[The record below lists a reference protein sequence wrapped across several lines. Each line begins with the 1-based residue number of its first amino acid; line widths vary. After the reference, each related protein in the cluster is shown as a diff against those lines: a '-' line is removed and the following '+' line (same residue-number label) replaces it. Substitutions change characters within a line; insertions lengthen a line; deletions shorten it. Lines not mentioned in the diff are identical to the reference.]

1 MPFVKIQFYLRKTTN
16 RKKKKFSFKK
26 KTSLSFY
33 TELIKNIYVFLANNY
48 FDHGNAFKGKEEKNA
63 L

>member
-1 MPFVKIQFYLRKTTN
+1 MLSNNLTN
-16 RKKKKFSFKK
+16 K

-33 TELIKNIYVFLANNY
+33 TELIKNTYLFLANNY

>member
-1 MPFVKIQFYLRKTTN
+1 MLSNNLTN
-16 RKKKKFSFKK
+16 K

-48 FDHGNAFKGKEEKNA
+48 FDHGNAFKGKEQKKRA
-63 L
+63 LGARSEPVVCCEL